1 MRAIPV
7 LDVYATDI
15 FNDIAAAKQLV
26 ARKRMPAAR
35 VGVIAAYDAYDGAVP
50 EVGALETIAL
60 TDLHKDALRHAFA
73 VEATPMATLRGDLSN
88 RFAVFK
94 CPFCNISEPSTLDLY
109 LPEEHVPEFPILPP
123 DLVPS
128 CTVCNTLKRG
138 QVVEEGADVRMFLR
152 PCYDT
157 MPDEAF
163 LDVRTRLEDDAL
175 VISYRV
181 RRHQDMTLRTYRHIQ
196 AHFHVLNLADR
207 YRRMGLDNLGEL
219 YPFFRRVYS

>member
-1 MRAIPV
+1 
-7 LDVYATDI
+7 
-15 FNDIAAAKQLV
+15 
-26 ARKRMPAAR
+26 
-35 VGVIAAYDAYDGAVP
+35 
-50 EVGALETIAL
+50 
-60 TDLHKDALRHAFA
+60 
-73 VEATPMATLRGDLSN
+73 MATLRGDLSN

-94 CPFCNISEPSTLDLY
+94 CPFCNISESSTLDLY

-128 CTVCNTLKRG
+128 CTVCNTLKRD
-138 QVVEEGADVRMFLR
+138 QVVEEGADVRMFLH

-196 AHFHVLNLADR
+196 AHFRIRPLPAHGAR
-207 YRRMGLDNLGEL
+207 KPRRTLSFSPDGLFLIPPIGHQL
-219 YPFFRRVYS
+219 PM